1 MASTKWNQDI
11 NAGEDWVTTLIL
23 SYSNGTARD
32 LTGYTIASKIKRH
45 YKSVSHKETIAVTIL
60 NATAGEI
67 KLALT
72 NTQTSALR
80 YGKWL
85 YDVELTK
92 TSDGTKERVIEG
104 IIQIR
109 PEVTV

>member
-11 NAGEDWVTTLIL
+11 NAGEDWIATLIL
-23 SYSNGTARD
+23 KLANGTARN
-32 LTGYTIASKIKRH
+32 LTGYTISSKIKRH
-45 YKSVSHKETIAVTIL
+45 YKSVSPKETIAVTVL
-60 NATAGEI
+60 DAAAGEI
-67 KLALT
+67 KLTLT
-72 NTQTSALR
+72 NTQTSALA

-92 TSDGTKERVIEG
+92 TSDSTKERVIEG
-104 IIQIR
+104 TISIR